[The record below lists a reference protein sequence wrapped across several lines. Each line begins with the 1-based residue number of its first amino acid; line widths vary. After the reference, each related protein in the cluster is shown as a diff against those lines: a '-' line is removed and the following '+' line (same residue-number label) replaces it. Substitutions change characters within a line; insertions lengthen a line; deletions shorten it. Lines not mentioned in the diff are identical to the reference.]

1 MQSSI
6 LLLFLL
12 LILLGYDGEAS
23 SSPRTM
29 KLCLYLKAI
38 RRSTAEC
45 DKVTLDNVEVSRRAL
60 PTSKCHT
67 FARHRRPCH
76 EPRKPVRQTRT
87 VCSQTFKSVAMPDA
101 DLMFVLWPLEIS
113 HGMVKGK

>member
-45 DKVTLDNVEVSRRAL
+45 DKVTLDNVEGEKIL
-60 PTSKCHT
+60 L
-67 FARHRRPCH
+67 FG
-76 EPRKPVRQTRT
+76 
-87 VCSQTFKSVAMPDA
+87 
-101 DLMFVLWPLEIS
+101 I
-113 HGMVKGK
+113 